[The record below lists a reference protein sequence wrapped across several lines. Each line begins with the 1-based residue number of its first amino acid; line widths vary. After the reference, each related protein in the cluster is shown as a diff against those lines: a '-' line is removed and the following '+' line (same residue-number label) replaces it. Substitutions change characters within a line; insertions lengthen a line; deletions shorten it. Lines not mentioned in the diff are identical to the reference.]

1 MAKTLVIIRDLQ
13 QVPTLPIAINF
24 TTVRYIDIY
33 VVKIKILVALF
44 SAKIHPSSTIRQVR
58 VRLNIEV
65 HLLLTCDKY
74 IMNTQIIVYRE
85 SISIE
90 CKIAYIR
97 IEQTSS
103 KVLRG
108 FNLQPIESR
117 SDMRSSP
124 YLFILLIGHGFW
136 KIQCKLPPK
145 TKRFCPLVLK

>member
-74 IMNTQIIVYRE
+74 IMNTQIIVYRKTVDIE
-85 SISIE
+85 SE
-90 CKIAYIR
+90 IAYIR
-97 IEQTSS
+97 IEQTAS
-103 KVLRG
+103 KVLRC
-108 FNLQPIESR
+108 FNLQPNYRWASN
-117 SDMRSSP
+117 SSN
-124 YLFILLIGHGFW
+124 YNTFHDRGISVLHCRLLAT
-136 KIQCKLPPK
+136 KCRCRPK
-145 TKRFCPLVLK
+145 SI